1 MRVTIFEGHQIPR
14 WPLSPG
20 GTAALR
26 KGALCKTMLLEII
39 VAPVFPVKGA
49 EITDKHPFRIMETY
63 LRPQMLQYPN
73 DSPLVCMPAYG
84 DGLLCT
90 NATQFEVA
98 SVRPTAEQP
107 QAQVAAGVHIDG
119 SQVRVTSLSVKDY
132 ISIAYRTRL
141 NQITG
146 PDWLGSQRFDVAAK
160 LPEGAK
166 QANVPEML
174 QALLAGRF
182 RMKLHREMK
191 EFPVYVLEAAKT
203 GVKLVETEGSAGATD
218 DGGINIAAGG
228 NSAGVAISFGNGGS
242 FTLAEKSLET
252 KKLSMATFAD
262 LLTRFLD
269 RPVIDKTNLKGLY
282 DMTLDLTPE
291 DRLVMLFDRP
301 SLPELFCLLRLW
313 PCSIWDRRTHS
324 QTHCGKPA

>member
-1 MRVTIFEGHQIPR
+1 
-14 WPLSPG
+14 
-20 GTAALR
+20 
-26 KGALCKTMLLEII
+26 MLLEII

-49 EITDKHPFRIMETY
+49 EIMGKHPFRITETY
-63 LRPQMLQYPN
+63 LHRKCYSMR
-73 DSPLVCMPAYG
+73 MTR
-84 DGLLCT
+84 LLLACLLMVT
-90 NATQFEVA
+90 ASFAQTQLEFEVA

-182 RMKLHREMK
+182 RMKMHREMK

-203 GVKLVETEGSAGATD
+203 GVKLVETAGSAGATD

-291 DRLVMLFDRP
+291 DRLVMLIRSAVTAGVVLPPQALALLDLGSSD
-301 SLPELFCLLRLW
+301 SLANSLRKAGLTLE
-313 PCSIWDRRTHS
+313 SRREALEVIVVDEIQKTP
-324 QTHCGKPA
+324 TEN

>member
-1 MRVTIFEGHQIPR
+1 MLRLLFVCLLT
-14 WPLSPG
+14 L
-20 GTAALR
+20 TASFAQTR
-26 KGALCKTMLLEII
+26 LE
-39 VAPVFPVKGA
+39 
-49 EITDKHPFRIMETY
+49 
-63 LRPQMLQYPN
+63 
-73 DSPLVCMPAYG
+73 
-84 DGLLCT
+84 
-90 NATQFEVA
+90 FEVA
-98 SVRPTAEQP
+98 SIRPTAEQG
-107 QAQVAAGVHIDG
+107 QAQVAAGIHIDG

-132 ISIAYRTRL
+132 IAIAYGTRL

-166 QANVPEML
+166 QADVPVML

-182 RMKLHREMK
+182 RLKMHREMK

-203 GVKLVETEGSAGATD
+203 GVKLVEVEGSADAADAGA
-218 DGGINIAAGG
+218 INIAAGG
-228 NSAGVAISFGNGGS
+228 NSAGVAISYGNGGS

-252 KKLSMATFAD
+252 KKLSMTTFAD

-291 DRLVMLFDRP
+291 DRLVMLIRSAVTAGVVLPPQALALLDIGSSD
-301 SLPELFCLLRLW
+301 SLVNSLRKAGLTLE
-313 PCSIWDRRTHS
+313 SRREALEVIVVDEIQKTP
-324 QTHCGKPA
+324 TEN